1 MENFNLQW
9 DNRFKIIFTSTKIEV
24 LKFAWSFPIH
34 SIRHILKLIIHLFM
48 TREHNCNLVLSSPY
62 NLKFKL
68 ISKIN
73 HSIML
78 MHYYY
83 YYKYMNIIIIVLIL
97 NSENY
102 DGNNWM
108 YFFGDEMVNTFTP
121 LDHHSYTKELNK
133 SLLLPHTRGSC
144 GILYV
149 KENKVRRSCILGTF
163 RHVSLRL

>member
-1 MENFNLQW
+1 MTNYPKNSFSSPFVFTIFINIIIMYNNACTWGGIMENFNLQW

-102 DGNNWM
+102 DGNNWI
-108 YFFGDEMVNTFTP
+108 YFFWRWDG
-121 LDHHSYTKELNK
+121 
-133 SLLLPHTRGSC
+133 
-144 GILYV
+144 
-149 KENKVRRSCILGTF
+149 
-163 RHVSLRL
+163 

>member
-1 MENFNLQW
+1 MTNYPKNSFSSPFIFTIFINIIIMYNNACAWGGIMENLNLQW

-108 YFFGDEMVNTFTP
+108 YFFWRWDG
-121 LDHHSYTKELNK
+121 
-133 SLLLPHTRGSC
+133 
-144 GILYV
+144 
-149 KENKVRRSCILGTF
+149 
-163 RHVSLRL
+163 